1 MKKNAN
7 RINKLRLNQFLKV
20 ILMLKFILIL
30 IIAASLQAFSKGY
43 GQTKINVSF
52 ENVSLKKA
60 LKEIEKKSD
69 YHFLY
74 NDDVLIKND
83 LPASLNV
90 KDASLEEV
98 MNILLD
104 KTNLG
109 YTLSGNNLVILS
121 VKGMTVS
128 ATTLTGKVTDENDLP
143 MPGVTVK
150 IKGSTLGTLT
160 DLFGKYSLNIPD
172 ANANNVT
179 LVFSFIGYN
188 TQEVLANGNNTVNV
202 QLKAAAN
209 ALNEVVV
216 VGYGSQKKENLT
228 GSVAVVNLKDA
239 DKRVTFDVARELQG
253 QVAGVEV
260 NGSGVPGE
268 GVAIHIR
275 GVSSLINN
283 NPLYIIDGVP
293 TMTPFDFPTGEI
305 ESLQVIKDGSAG
317 AIYGFRG
324 ANGVIII
331 TTKKGKNGPL
341 KINYNGYYGVND
353 NPKELSVT
361 DRTGYQKIADAAET
375 NAGLSLAPGND
386 PTSSLFISNVN
397 TNWQKAAFKT
407 GITQNHDLSFSGGNE
422 FTSYNV
428 ALGYYNQTGTTV
440 AGPNYQRYNVSASM
454 QGKKGIFSYG
464 TKISFTEADYR
475 NLAYPRLHGTGNE
488 IVDLVDAIPTMP
500 VYDPNR
506 LGGYGG
512 VDQNSQRAISLNIIG
527 VNNLITNTSQH
538 DRFLGSGWAELA
550 LAKNLTYRLSV
561 SYDRTDFSSYYFE
574 PAYDL
579 GWFYPSIS
587 AYYSNG
593 RSAAFT
599 SLIENTLNYKFAVG
613 KHNVE
618 LLAGTAYQKDS
629 NSSIFGFATGLT
641 QPYLQA
647 FDNVSTLADKSVLGN
662 SGVRYFY
669 SPVFGRF
676 TYNYDERYLIT
687 ANFRRD
693 GSSLLTEAKRYGD
706 FGGISVGWNINRE
719 HFIHLPDVITA
730 LKLRAGLG
738 VQGNVEA
745 LTVEGY
751 YPYQTIVNPNAGYAF
766 STGNSTSI
774 VSGTTQTQVFNQNA
788 TWEQKQTKNI
798 GIDLSMLNDQL
809 AFTAEYYENKING
822 ILLPVP
828 IPLSVGAI
836 NTPYVNGATFTNKGF
851 EFLVTYH
858 SKTKG
863 DFHYDISLNAST
875 LANKVLALGNGN
887 NPIYGAYSKT
897 AVGHEV
903 GELYGYVTQGI
914 FQNAA
919 DLANHAT
926 QTGASVGDI
935 KFKDLNKDGVID
947 GNDQTYLGSAI
958 PKFYFGLNLTANYK
972 TFDASIFI
980 QGNTGSKIAD
990 GVYQGL
996 MTGQYT
1002 NASTDE
1008 LNFWTPTNT
1017 NTNVPRPIIGDPNAN
1032 GRNSDRFIQDASY
1045 ARIQT
1050 AQLGYTIPAAILNRT
1065 HVFNRFRVY
1074 LSAQNLYTL
1083 SKYKGFDP
1091 DFINDG
1097 TLNRGFDYGS
1107 FPNPRTILLGV
1118 QIGL

>member
-7 RINKLRLNQFLKV
+7 RINQMRLNQFLKV
-20 ILMLKFILIL
+20 ILMLKFILFL
-30 IIAASLQAFSKGY
+30 IIATSLQAFSKGY
-43 GQTKINVSF
+43 GQDKINVRF
-52 ENVSLKKA
+52 QNVPLKKA

-83 LPASLNV
+83 LPATLNV
-90 KDASLEEV
+90 KDASLDEV
-98 MNILLD
+98 MNALLN

-121 VKGMTVS
+121 VKGGIVSSVTV
-128 ATTLTGKVTDENDLP
+128 TGKVTDDTDQPL
-143 MPGVTVK
+143 PGVTVK
-150 IKGSTLGTLT
+150 IKGTATGTQT
-160 DLFGKYSLNIPD
+160 DVNGKYALSIPD
-172 ANANNVT
+172 ASANNIT
-179 LVFSFIGYN
+179 LIFSFIGYES
-188 TQEVLANGNNTVNV
+188 QEVLLNGNNTINI
-202 QLKAAAN
+202 QLNAASN
-209 ALNEVVV
+209 SLNEVVV

-239 DKRVTFDVARELQG
+239 DKRVTFDVARELEG

-268 GVAIHIR
+268 GVVIHIR
-275 GVSSLINN
+275 GVSSLANN

-293 TMTPFDFPTGEI
+293 TMAPYDFPTGEV
-305 ESLQVIKDGSAG
+305 ESMQVIKDGSAG

-331 TTKKGKNGPL
+331 TTKRGKNGPL
-341 KINYNGYYGVND
+341 KINYNAYYGVND
-353 NPKELSVT
+353 NPKELSLT
-361 DRTGYQKIADAAET
+361 DRVGYQKIADAAET

-386 PTSSLFISNVN
+386 PASSLFISNVN

-407 GITQNHDLSFSGGNE
+407 GNTQNHDLSFSGGNE
-422 FTSYNV
+422 FTSYNI

-440 AGPNYQRYNVSASM
+440 AGPNYQRYNVSAGM

-464 TKISFTEADYR
+464 AKLSFTEADYR

-500 VYDPNR
+500 VYDPSR

-538 DRFLGSGWAELA
+538 DRFLGSAWAELA
-550 LAKNLTYRLSV
+550 LAKKLTYRLSV

-574 PAYDL
+574 PTYDL
-579 GWFYPSIS
+579 GWFYPSVS

-599 SLIENTLNYKFAVG
+599 SLVENTLNYKITAG

-647 FDNVSTLADKSVLGN
+647 FDNVSILANKSVLGN

-676 TYNYDERYLIT
+676 NYNYDERYLIT
-687 ANFRRD
+687 ANFRKD
-693 GSSLLTEAKRYGD
+693 GSSQLTTNNRYGD
-706 FGGISVGWNINRE
+706 FGGVSVGWNINKE
-719 HFIHLPDVITA
+719 HFIHLPDAITA
-730 LKLRAGLG
+730 LKLRAGIG

-745 LTVEGY
+745 LNW
-751 YPYQTIVNPNAGYAF
+751 YPYQGIVNANAGYAF
-766 STGNSTSI
+766 STGNNTSL
-774 VSGTTQTQVFNQNA
+774 VSGTTQTQVFNQQA
-788 TWEQKQTKNI
+788 KWEQKQTKDI
-798 GIDLSMLNDQL
+798 GFDLSMFNDQL
-809 AFTAEYYENKING
+809 AFTAEYYDNKING

-828 IPLSVGAI
+828 IAPSVGAI
-836 NTPYVNGATFTNKGF
+836 NTPVVNGATFTNKGI
-851 EFLVTYH
+851 EFSVTYH
-858 SKTKG
+858 SQTKG
-863 DFHYDISLNAST
+863 DFHYDISANAST

-887 NPIYGAYSKT
+887 IPIYGAYSKT
-897 AVGHEV
+897 EVGHEV
-903 GELYGYVTQGI
+903 GQLYGYVTEGI

-919 DLANHAT
+919 DLKNHAT
-926 QTGASVGDI
+926 QIGAGVGDV
-935 KFKDLNKDGVID
+935 KFKDLNGDGVID

-958 PKFYFGLNLTANYK
+958 PKFYFGLNFTASYK
-972 TFDASIFI
+972 SFDASIFI

-996 MTGQYT
+996 MTGQYG

-1050 AQLGYTIPAAILNRT
+1050 AQIGYNIPAAILNRT

-1074 LSAQNLYTL
+1074 LSGQNLYTL

-1097 TLNRGFDYGS
+1097 TINRGFDYGS